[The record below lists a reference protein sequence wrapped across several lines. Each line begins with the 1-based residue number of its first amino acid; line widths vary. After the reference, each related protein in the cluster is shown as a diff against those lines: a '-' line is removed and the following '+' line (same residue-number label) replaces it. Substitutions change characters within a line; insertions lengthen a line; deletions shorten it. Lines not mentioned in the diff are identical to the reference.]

1 MYFVN
6 TNVSVYLYSHYYLYS
21 HMIVALGKDDEVG
34 DGGGEIDKRTMG
46 PDAGRRL

>member
-6 TNVSVYLYSHYYLYS
+6 TNVSVYLYS

-34 DGGGEIDKRTMG
+34 DGGGV
-46 PDAGRRL
+46 